1 MMFLQ
6 ARDSEHCQRLTESDM
21 RGMGQISAQPQKGPA
36 LPTFGLERLSFR
48 TVRQHISVV
57 LAPWFVDNRSTSK
70 WIYSSKEKKKN
81 LTISE
86 NQAAYTGQAVGMQK
100 EIRALTY
107 LRF

>member
-1 MMFLQ
+1 MNIL
-6 ARDSEHCQRLTESDM
+6 L
-21 RGMGQISAQPQKGPA
+21 KG
-36 LPTFGLERLSFR
+36 E
-48 TVRQHISVV
+48 
-57 LAPWFVDNRSTSK
+57 
-70 WIYSSKEKKKN
+70 KKN

>member
-1 MMFLQ
+1 MNIL
-6 ARDSEHCQRLTESDM
+6 L
-21 RGMGQISAQPQKGPA
+21 KG
-36 LPTFGLERLSFR
+36 G
-48 TVRQHISVV
+48 
-57 LAPWFVDNRSTSK
+57 
-70 WIYSSKEKKKN
+70 KKKN